1 MTDRQER
8 VESLRDEH
16 GNLFDV
22 IAEILFK
29 NDPIGINFASNADEY
44 EPEAETILPRLETCY
59 SVEDVLSVVHQE
71 FCHWFT
77 PEIAGPEERYQ
88 EVAEDIWR
96 VWRLRARTLG

>member
-29 NDPIGINFASNADEY
+29 NDPIGINFASNTDEY
-44 EPEAETILPRLETCY
+44 ERKRRR
-59 SVEDVLSVVHQE
+59 
-71 FCHWFT
+71 FCRDWRPVIQWKMCCPWFIKNLAT
-77 PEIAGPEERYQ
+77 G
-88 EVAEDIWR
+88 
-96 VWRLRARTLG
+96 LRRR